1 MNAVVTRDWAAFSRQ
16 TIISD
21 LGAHAARVRVTSI
34 ATSDLVEFIGGTVLN
49 FVTDRTLVDGALF
62 ASRLWQVD
70 LRTTAA
76 MLDALFALSETP
88 LSAPRRPD
96 ERIVGNCR
104 DTALLCA
111 SVLRAHEIPARV
123 RYGFAHRLY
132 RPHEPMHE
140 HAITEYFDGQRWRT
154 IDCRM
159 HREIIALHD
168 IDLVPGQLL
177 PDGLFVP
184 ALTLWRQCRAGERDF
199 AAFGGPHGERGR
211 GMSAVAKYAYQDIA
225 SLNGFEPLMWDVW
238 GPALFRH
245 PEAVIDDDDEL
256 DALDRCARL
265 NPDAPDEWARLCALY
280 EASDLLRVPDVVTS
294 FSPHA
299 GLRRWPL
306 PARIV
311 NPLFQASQ
319 I

>member
-1 MNAVVTRDWAAFSRQ
+1 MNTAITRDWATFSRQ
-16 TIISD
+16 TVVSD
-21 LGAHAARVRVTSI
+21 PGAHAAR
-34 ATSDLVEFIGGTVLN
+34 ATVASLAPSDLVECIGRTVLN
-49 FVTDRTLVDGALF
+49 FVTDRTLVDSALF

-70 LRTTAA
+70 LRTTEA
-76 MLDALFALSETP
+76 MLDALFAISETS

-111 SVLRAHEIPARV
+111 SVLRTYAVPARV

-132 RPHEPMHE
+132 RPHARMHE
-140 HAITEYFDGQRWRT
+140 HAVTEFFDGQRWQT

-159 HREIIALHD
+159 HGEVIALHD

-184 ALTLWRQCRAGERDF
+184 ALTLWHQCRSGERDF
-199 AAFGGPHGERGR
+199 ATFGGPHGGLGR
-211 GMSAVAKYAYQDIA
+211 GMSAVAKYAYLDIA

-245 PEAVIDDDDEL
+245 PEAVIDDEEEL
-256 DALDRCARL
+256 EALDRCACL
-265 NPDAPDEWARLCALY
+265 NPDEPGEWARLRDVY
-280 EASDLLRVPDVVTS
+280 ESSDVLRVPGVVTS
-294 FSPHA
+294 FSPQA
-299 GLRRWPL
+299 GVRRWPL
-306 PARIV
+306 PTHE
-311 NPLFQASQ
+311 S
-319 I
+319 

>member
-1 MNAVVTRDWAAFSRQ
+1 MNTAGTGDWTAFSRH
-16 TIISD
+16 TVVSD
-21 LGAHAARVRVTSI
+21 PGVHAARLSMSSL
-34 ATSDLVEFIGGTVLN
+34 APFDLVECIGRTVLN

-62 ASRLWQVD
+62 TSRLWQID
-70 LRTTAA
+70 LRTTEA
-76 MLDALFALSETP
+76 MLDALFGLSDTP

-111 SVLRAHEIPARV
+111 SVLRAQGVPARV

-132 RPHEPMHE
+132 RPDEPMHE
-140 HAITEYFDGQRWRT
+140 HAVTEFFDRQRWQT

-159 HREIIALHD
+159 HGEVVARHNIGL
-168 IDLVPGQLL
+168 LPGQLL

-184 ALTLWRQCRAGERDF
+184 ALTLWRQCRIGERDF
-199 AAFGGPHGERGR
+199 AAFGGPYCDVGR

-245 PEAVIDDDDEL
+245 PEAIIDDDEEL
-256 DALDRCARL
+256 DALDRCACL
-265 NPDAPDEWARLCALY
+265 NPDVPAEWAQLRATY
-280 EASDLLRVPDVVTS
+280 NASDVLHVPAVVTS
-294 FSPHA
+294 FSPQA

-306 PARIV
+306 PV
-311 NPLFQASQ
+311 SKS
-319 I
+319 